1 MNIIYQLLFAVL
13 ITTVTSTL
21 LLFVWRLLRGFFMR
35 TDPKMIYTMLRFIC
49 ITYLLPL
56 GYVAVLFTY
65 RKWLQG
71 DLPIWKLVFVNTDI
85 MKLLI
90 FVAMVI
96 WFARAYRESKKQ
108 YISKKNLLRFLEDN
122 IPAVE
127 LESDTVNIFETVC
140 SKLNIKQNKIT
151 LYINPLTNTPLIVD
165 ARSPKVILPEKDY
178 TQEELELI
186 FYHELS
192 HYKHHDLIYKSVT
205 LAISIIHCINPLM
218 GNLKNCL
225 EVWGE
230 CMADVSALELS
241 GKLPYA
247 RQYYDKILAI
257 VPCER
262 NADSDKYF
270 FSALYLNEQEII
282 LQRINFMTHYQHSKI
297 PSKLMTL
304 FIAVLF
310 VILSMLT
317 AFASGK
323 AIAGV
328 ANFAYWHTE
337 EKINETSDLKADGL
351 IEYTCREEDLATDGT
366 ESVLRLKD
374 NKQIDNA
381 YNIEEML
388 VKANT
393 KLLIGKYNLKEN
405 QKIKFSLLID
415 SMGKDCLL
423 GIIDEMGNVQYVKG
437 TGILE
442 YIFTITQNNSYRIFI
457 QNNCEDETDLNV
469 RGYFHFED
477 INE

>member
-140 SKLNIKQNKIT
+140 SKLNIKQNEIT

-310 VILSMLT
+310 IMISMLT
-317 AFASGK
+317 AFVSGK

-328 ANFAYWHTE
+328 TNFVYCHTE
-337 EKINETSDLKADGL
+337 EKINETVDLAVDIP
-351 IEYTCREEDLATDGT
+351 IEYTCQEEELAMDGMSYVHT
-366 ESVLRLKD
+366 SNNE
-374 NKQIDNA
+374 
-381 YNIEEML
+381 IENNEGSKIL
-388 VKANT
+388 DWTVKANT
-393 KLLIGKYNLKEN
+393 RYICDIYKVNAGQCIQMYITTIPSDKKY
-405 QKIKFSLLID
+405 
-415 SMGKDCLL
+415 LL
-423 GIIDEMGNVQYVKG
+423 GIMDESGDLRYINGDESLEHKFIITEDGNY
-437 TGILE
+437 
-442 YIFTITQNNSYRIFI
+442 SIFI
-457 QNNCEDETDLNV
+457 QNTCVDETELSVKGCIFVAD
-469 RGYFHFED
+469 
-477 INE
+477 